1 MTRQELIQKTT
12 DEILDLKLNNPYDP
26 KIQKL
31 QQALDGL
38 LQSAEQATTTGQ
50 PTKGTIRL

>member
-1 MTRQELIQKTT
+1 MTRQELIQKKT
-12 DEILDLKLNNPYDP
+12 DEILELKLNNPYDP

-38 LQSAEQATTTGQ
+38 LQSTKQATTTGQ
-50 PTKGTIRL
+50 PKGTIRL